1 MTQRRKT
8 TRKDI
13 SKKRATDVKTN
24 QRVVMPLPREE
35 FCNEKGDQKQTSLTK
50 QESRRPEEPEEKSE
64 RWRHCH

>member
-1 MTQRRKT
+1 M
-8 TRKDI
+8 
-13 SKKRATDVKTN
+13 DVKTN
-24 QRVVMPLPREE
+24 QGVVMPLPREE